1 MTVGPRSR
9 GSSDHPAVAAPGQEK
24 PQPLQVNHIHPKP
37 DPEATTGLGLR
48 YHERMK
54 KGPSHSPRPQA
65 EARRRLQARQPQAAA
80 AALKPSQLLALQAFE
95 VAVRAGSFKLAAQAL
110 NLSASAVSHRI
121 RNLEQAVGF
130 TLFCRTH

>member
-9 GSSDHPAVAAPGQEK
+9 GSSKHPAVAAPGQEK
-24 PQPLQVNHIHPKP
+24 PRPFQVNHIHPRA
-37 DPEATTGLGLR
+37 DSEATFGPGCGSMAAMNR
-48 YHERMK
+48 
-54 KGPSHSPRPQA
+54 GPSHSPRPQA
-65 EARRRLQARQPQAAA
+65 EARRLLQARQPQSAA

-121 RNLEQAVGF
+121 RNLEQALG
-130 TLFCRTH
+130 